1 MTAKALR
8 KRWRQTLAANQ
19 ARVRHLL
26 RRHGPLND
34 RAIHDLRVAL
44 RRARLLLQLRSKTR
58 DRERTKRIR
67 ATAHKIM
74 AALAPVRDADVVL
87 EWARAGNASPR
98 LLAHLLHDRTE
109 LGRRAERKLARLN
122 RNSRLPRLMPPRRC
136 DADKLARRFKRW
148 QAAMST
154 RCITRA
160 AKAAELTTP
169 ELHALRRDI
178 RRWRYLLELTANPK
192 QPRRSPKVQ
201 ALIAAQEALGAIQN
215 LEVVLAGLNRC
226 GRSKECTT
234 LRRKAGLELAVNRRA
249 ALRELER
256 LTEHLD
262 SR

>member
-8 KRWRQTLAANQ
+8 KRWRQTLAENQ

-34 RAIHDLRVAL
+34 RAVHDLRVAL

-74 AALAPVRDADVVL
+74 EALAPVRDADVVL

-98 LLAHLLHDRTE
+98 LLAHLLHARTE
-109 LGRRAERKLARLN
+109 LGRWAERKLARLK
-122 RNSRLPRLMPPRRC
+122 RNSRLPRLVPARRC
-136 DADKLARRFKRW
+136 DAAKLARRFKRW
-148 QAAMST
+148 RAAMSA
-154 RCITRA
+154 RCVAQA
-160 AKAAELTTP
+160 ADATNLTTP

-192 QPRRSPKVQ
+192 RPRRSPKVL

-215 LEVVLAGLNRC
+215 LEVVLAGLSRC
-226 GRSKECTT
+226 GRSKECTA
-234 LRRKAGLELAVNRRA
+234 LRRKADLELAVNRRA
-249 ALRELER
+249 AVRELER
-256 LTEHLD
+256 LTVNL
-262 SR
+262 SRR